1 MTLMKD
7 APLPTFNGTVRASLR
22 KAALDVL
29 SQWKTQIQVEEQKT
43 RRGFAFDGQYFS
55 GIRINGGNFT
65 AYLCLFSDA
74 EAVDGLMKQGQ
85 PDAALAKDGKGP
97 SETAAGICQLIL
109 FELLKLFPEWSK
121 NMTSS
126 HSLVSTQK
134 MPDEWLVT
142 PISCGGGRLIVLFGY
157 SGTLG
162 VAEEDHDDGF
172 TEARNMTFF

>member
-29 SQWKTQIQVEEQKT
+29 SQWRTQIQVEEQKT
-43 RRGFAFDGQYFS
+43 RRGFTIEGQYFS
-55 GIRINGGNFT
+55 GIRMHGENFT

-74 EAVDGLMKQGQ
+74 AAIEGLLKQGQ
-85 PDAALAKDGKGP
+85 TEVASAKDGQGL
-97 SETAAGICQLIL
+97 SETAAGICQQIS
-109 FELLKLFPEWSK
+109 FELFKSFPEWSK
-121 NMTSS
+121 NTTSGN
-126 HSLVSTQK
+126 SLPSSQK

-142 PISCGGGRLIVLFGY
+142 PIVCGGGRLIVLFGY
-157 SGTLG
+157 VGSLG
-162 VAEEDHDDGF
+162 VAEEDHEDGF